1 MGYEMEFH
9 CHFLWSICIDS
20 VNRYIFSWMLLNHD
34 HKVGKCGKPNKSSP
48 SHIGGAHE
56 IGCVYPLVN

>member
-9 CHFLWSICIDS
+9 CQFLWSICIDS

-34 HKVGKCGKPNKSSP
+34 HTVGKCGKPNKSSP
-48 SHIGGAHE
+48 SHIEVHMKLD
-56 IGCVYPLVN
+56 VYTVW